1 MSAPSDPEISE
12 RLVDALNASYGRHAG
27 HRAAHAKG
35 VLCAGTF
42 TATPGAAG
50 LSRAPHL
57 QGATHRAHVRFSNG
71 SGDPNAPDGA
81 RDGRGIGLK
90 VYLPGGGATDIV
102 GLNLPVFFVRT
113 PEDLIAFNQ
122 ARRPDPATGAPDMD
136 TVGAFLAE
144 HPETVPAVT
153 AAIMTLPPASYAE
166 VTYHALHAFRFV
178 AADGAAIH
186 GRYHVVPRAGDAS
199 ITDEEA
205 ATRAPGYLRDELEA
219 RFADGPVAFDLDVEI
234 AGPGDPVDDPS
245 ALWPDGRE
253 RVRIGTLELTGLAND
268 REQGD
273 DILVF
278 DPTRVVDGIEL
289 TDDKILLARP
299 GAYSVSVARRTAP
312 SAG

>member
-1 MSAPSDPEISE
+1 
-12 RLVDALNASYGRHAG
+12 
-27 HRAAHAKG
+27 
-35 VLCAGTF
+35 
-42 TATPGAAG
+42 
-50 LSRAPHL
+50 
-57 QGATHRAHVRFSNG
+57 VRFSNG

-81 RDGRGIGLK
+81 RDGRGVGVK

-102 GLNLPVFFVRT
+102 GINLPVFFVRT

-186 GRYHVVPRAGDAS
+186 GRYHLVPRAGDAS

-234 AGPGDPVDDPS
+234 AGPDDPVDDPS
-245 ALWPDGRE
+245 APWPDGRE